1 MDMFFKQQVFI
12 RGLVTRSRKETVMNT
27 PISNK
32 LALAALVALATV
44 TTAHAEQ
51 GSRNDANSVGTGGT
65 IRDAGSYSPGKA
77 TPRNKPTVGTN
88 PDAGSSI
95 QSSDNQRKKGS
106 KGRNSDSLPS
116 AGTQQPGP
124 APRPILC
131 TDRCGYVELP
141 WILYDPMDMNLDGV
155 VDDTDFLWLCKSY
168 GTEEGDL
175 NADGITD
182 GLDLGLMLI
191 RLANQVQI
199 DD

>member
-1 MDMFFKQQVFI
+1 
-12 RGLVTRSRKETVMNT
+12 MNT
-27 PISNK
+27 TTTNK
-32 LALAALVALATV
+32 IALATLVALATV
-44 TTAHAEQ
+44 TTARAEH
-51 GSRNDANSVGTGGT
+51 GSRHDANSVGTGGT
-65 IRDAGSYSPGKA
+65 IQDAGSYSPGKA

-88 PDAGSSI
+88 PDADYSI
-95 QSSDNQRKKGS
+95 QSSNNERKKGS
-106 KGRNSDSLPS
+106 KGRNSNPLPT
-116 AGTQQPGP
+116 AGTQQSASKQGP

-141 WILYDPMDMNLDGV
+141 GILYDPMDMNLDGV

-182 GLDLGLMLI
+182 GLDLGLMLV
-191 RLANQVQI
+191 RLVNQVQI

>member
-1 MDMFFKQQVFI
+1 
-12 RGLVTRSRKETVMNT
+12 MNT
-27 PISNK
+27 TTSNK

-51 GSRNDANSVGTGGT
+51 GSRNDANSVGTGET

-77 TPRNKPTVGTN
+77 TPRNRPTVGTK

-95 QSSDNQRKKGS
+95 HSSDNQRKKGS
-106 KGRNSDSLPS
+106 KGRNSNSLSS
-116 AGTQQPGP
+116 AGTQQPASQQGP
-124 APRPILC
+124 APRPFLC

-141 WILYDPMDMNLDGV
+141 GILFDPMDMNLDGV

-175 NADGITD
+175 NDDGITD
-182 GLDLGLMLI
+182 GLDLGLILV
-191 RLANQVQI
+191 RLVNQVQI